1 MRKFI
6 FSTLIAI
13 GMCVCIQAT
22 PVYAVGISSLS
33 IRLEE
38 PKTPTNQNSFGI
50 VFVALDL
57 KNRPVTATC
66 TKWGPS
72 DAGYV
77 AFGAAQSLS
86 NGGNT
91 GTCLVDTTI
100 LSVAGTYKF
109 QTTAT
114 ADSETQYSNEVTVAY
129 NTEGPGDPRDYSKS
143 KPSACEYKIHFK
155 TADDSGKT
163 VKVEI
168 YRSENTSFSADAG
181 TRVTTV
187 NVGSNT
193 ERDETIS
200 GTCDKTYYFAVR
212 AFDSAG
218 NGSNAVGDSETHV
231 TITLRSSTTTTTTT
245 IGGTTTETVSAV
257 EVPGGA
263 GLSGEGAVPVE
274 EGPPAGGALGE
285 TTGQPE
291 AEHITLPPEGQ
302 VKGAKTSIFRSWL
315 FWTCAILGGV
325 TILLWY
331 ASRKIRQEQSSR
343 KKE

>member
-1 MRKFI
+1 MRNII

-13 GMCVCIQAT
+13 SMCVFSQAT
-22 PVYAVGISSLS
+22 PVYAVEASNLS

-57 KNRPVTATC
+57 AKRDVTVTC
-66 TKWGPS
+66 QKQGPS
-72 DAGYV
+72 DGGLV
-77 AFGAAQSLS
+77 TFGSPQTFT

-91 GTCLVDTTI
+91 GTCMVDSSLLTT
-100 LSVAGTYKF
+100 AGTYTFK
-109 QTTAT
+109 TIAT
-114 ADSETQYSNEVTVAY
+114 ANGDTASDSVTVVY
-129 NTEGPGDPRDYSKS
+129 NTEGPGDPREYSKS

-155 TADDSGKT
+155 TADDAGKT

-181 TRVTTV
+181 TRVSTV

-218 NGSNAVGDSETHV
+218 NGSNIVGDSETHV
-231 TITLRSSTTTTTTT
+231 TITLRSTTTTSTTTT
-245 IGGTTTETVSAV
+245 GGVTTTETGIGAV
-257 EVPGGA
+257 EVPEGA
-263 GLSGEGAVPVE
+263 GLSGEGETVPTE
-274 EGPPAGGALGE
+274 EGTALGE
-285 TTGQPE
+285 ATGA
-291 AEHITLPPEGQ
+291 AEVITLPEGQ
-302 VKGAKTSIFRSWL
+302 VKGAKTSIFTKPVIVL
-315 FWTCAILGGV
+315 LCG
-325 TILLWY
+325 ILLGTAFAIWY
-331 ASRKIRQEQSSR
+331 ANR
-343 KKE
+343 KKIQEASKNSKMK

>member
-1 MRKFI
+1 MRNII

-13 GMCVCIQAT
+13 SMCVFSQAT
-22 PVYAVGISSLS
+22 PVHAVEASNLS

-57 KNRPVTATC
+57 AKRDVTVTC
-66 TKWGPS
+66 QKQGPS
-72 DAGYV
+72 DGGLV
-77 AFGAAQSLS
+77 TFGSPQTFT

-91 GTCLVDTTI
+91 GTCAVDSSI

-114 ADSETQYSNEVTVAY
+114 ADSETQPSNEVTVVY

-155 TADDSGKT
+155 TADDAGKT

-181 TRVTTV
+181 TRVSTV

-212 AFDSAG
+212 AFDAGG
-218 NGSNAVGDSETHV
+218 NGSNIVGDSETHV
-231 TITLRSSTTTTTTT
+231 TITLRSATTTSTTTT
-245 IGGTTTETVSAV
+245 GGVTTTETGIGAV
-257 EVPGGA
+257 EVPEGA
-263 GLSGEGAVPVE
+263 GLSVEGETVPTE
-274 EGPPAGGALGE
+274 EGTALGE
-285 TTGQPE
+285 ATGT
-291 AEHITLPPEGQ
+291 AEVITLPEEGQ
-302 VKGAKTSIFRSWL
+302 VKGAKTSIFTKPVIVL
-315 FWTCAILGGV
+315 LCG
-325 TILLWY
+325 ILLGTAFAIWY
-331 ASRKIRQEQSSR
+331 ANR
-343 KKE
+343 KKIQEASKQSKRK